1 MLIDSALYLNVK
13 LVDNM
18 EKNSNGIN
26 TSTSLTDVSRCPMCF
41 KDFSTARIQVHASA
55 CNGQPIK
62 PDSVVSKRNENSNNT
77 DITIKKISAETK
89 QIASIFKT
97 VNDRKR
103 PIESDSCELSPENIT
118 KISKKDTE
126 NTESRQDLSLLSKPS
141 KSVRQPLA
149 DLMRPSALEHYMG
162 QDQAIGKMQN
172 GFWRLMIQSISKS
185 DSTAAFPSMI
195 IWVSC

>member
-1 MLIDSALYLNVK
+1 
-13 LVDNM
+13 M
-18 EKNSNGIN
+18 EKNSNGIS

-55 CNGQPIK
+55 CNGQQNK
-62 PDSVVSKRNENSNNT
+62 PDSDISMRHENSNNT
-77 DITIKKISAETK
+77 DITMKKIITEKK

-103 PIESDSCELSPENIT
+103 PIESDLCESSPKNICKT
-118 KISKKDTE
+118 IKKDTE
-126 NTESRQDLSLLSKPS
+126 NSESQQDLSPLSKPS

-162 QDQAIGKMQN
+162 QDQAIGKTQS

-185 DSTAAFPSMI
+185 DSTTAFPSMI